1 MRHYGIIILE
11 MCAKCVPTLSF
22 YMIPYDFKIAV
33 SLDNTEF
40 MILHYSSKLIKN
52 ALLVVEGGL
61 VGKNRD
67 PALLF
72 QLVGI
77 EEGTSF
83 VHAPELPQ
91 LTSLVE

>member
-1 MRHYGIIILE
+1 ME
-11 MCAKCVPTLSF
+11 
-22 YMIPYDFKIAV
+22 
-33 SLDNTEF
+33 
-40 MILHYSSKLIKN
+40 
-52 ALLVVEGGL
+52 LLVVEGSL

-77 EEGTSF
+77 EEGTSL

>member
-40 MILHYSSKLIKN
+40 MILHYSSKLFKN
-52 ALLVVEGGL
+52 AL
-61 VGKNRD
+61 
-67 PALLF
+67 P
-72 QLVGI
+72 
-77 EEGTSF
+77 GTRTRIMRTEISCAIRL
-83 VHAPELPQ
+83 H
-91 LTSLVE
+91 